1 MTALRVL
8 VTAPEMWHYVAVDHD
23 VVTSDTVELEEWR
36 LSARVPPNV
45 EILVFG
51 LSEAEKTTSLSQLSD
66 LLRMRALM
74 LRNLTKLCIS
84 SIEQVYAKAVQRLF
98 LDLEPFMGTGPQKLH
113 AEVGPTYVRS
123 VFDTEPFPKDPIEVR
138 WAGKMYMAVP
148 SETSQF
154 ARAYYPN
161 SDWQLRCLKAANTI
175 RRKQANIHLLWAPG
189 HTDIVGNERADYLA
203 KEATKED
210 PRSTTKSIAYLGTTI
225 KRIQQTEQRQEY
237 KKYKARATALNKA
250 TYSAKYPLK
259 ISKTIQ
265 MPQNTKRV
273 TSSAFYSLKLGHGY
287 FNSYLKRFKKRDS
300 NRCTCQNIQTPEHLL
315 LYCHLYKDHRKTLL
329 QTIKHR
335 PVTLPL
341 LLHTSIG
348 IEATLAFITSTRI
361 GTRKWYLGQPTEDLQ
376 RDTV

>member
-1 MTALRVL
+1 MVVSVRINSVLEKSSALK
-8 VTAPEMWHYVAVDHD
+8 
-23 VVTSDTVELEEWR
+23 
-36 LSARVPPNV
+36 SA
-45 EILVFG
+45 
-51 LSEAEKTTSLSQLSD
+51 
-66 LLRMRALM
+66 
-74 LRNLTKLCIS
+74 
-84 SIEQVYAKAVQRLF
+84 
-98 LDLEPFMGTGPQKLH
+98 
-113 AEVGPTYVRS
+113 
-123 VFDTEPFPKDPIEVR
+123 TE
-138 WAGKMYMAVP
+138 AVP
-148 SETSQF
+148 
-154 ARAYYPN
+154 ARGN
-161 SDWQLRCLKAANTI
+161 WLN
-175 RRKQANIHLLWAPG
+175 N
-189 HTDIVGNERADYLA
+189 IVGNERADYLA

-237 KKYKARATALNKA
+237 EKYKARATALNKA

-361 GTRKWYLGQPTEDLQ
+361 GTRKWYLGQPPEDLQ